1 MRYITIIENENEL
14 KSNLNDIIKNHKSY
28 RVRNRAMAIKMSIE
42 NKITIPQLSK
52 YFNVKK
58 RAIYDWYNRFD
69 KYGIIGLIDKKG
81 RGRKRKIEGKKKLEN
96 LVKKYP
102 IQISNIVAEYLK
114 IGISVSKETIKRELK
129 KLGYNYKRLKKF
141 TAKTPDIVLVEKAKK
156 DIEKFKEEEKKGNL
170 SIYYYDESSFS
181 LESNIPY
188 GWQKINEYIKI
199 PNSKSKSVKVMGF
212 LNPDKNDLK
221 SYMSTST
228 VNSDFVIAC
237 FDDFIEQLDGKQTI
251 VILDNAPTHTSNKF
265 QDKIEEWKNRGLSVY
280 FIPPYSPNL
289 NKIETLW
296 RFMKYYWFELSS
308 YLSFDNLWAYVE
320 KVLGLYGAS
329 EEYVINFG

>member
-1 MRYITIIENENEL
+1 MRYINIIENEKEL
-14 KSNLNDIIKNHKSY
+14 KSNLSDMIKNHKSH
-28 RVRNRAMAIKMSIE
+28 RVRNRAMAIKMSVE
-42 NKITIPQLSK
+42 NKVTIPQLSK
-52 YFNVKK
+52 FFDVKQ

-69 KYGIIGLIDKKG
+69 KYGIMGLIEKKG
-81 RGRKRKIEGKKKLEN
+81 RGRKRKIQDKKKLKN
-96 LVKKYP
+96 LIEQYP
-102 IQISNIVAEYLK
+102 IQISRIVSEYLK
-114 IGISVSKETIKRELK
+114 GGISISKKTIKKEVK
-129 KLGYNYKRLKKF
+129 ELGYSYKRLKKF
-141 TAKTPDIVLVEKAKK
+141 TAKTPNAVLVEKAKE

-199 PNSKSKSVKVMGF
+199 PSSKSKSVKVMGF
-212 LNPDKNDLK
+212 LNPNKNDLK

-237 FDDFIEQLDGKQTI
+237 FDDFIEQLDGKQTV
-251 VILDNAPTHTSNKF
+251 VILDNAPTHTSDKF
-265 QDKIEEWKNRGLSVY
+265 QDKIKDWKKRGLSVY

-296 RFMKYYWFELSS
+296 RFMKYYWFDLSS
-308 YLSFDNLWAYVE
+308 YSSFENLWAYVE
-320 KVLGLYGAS
+320 KVLGVYGIS
-329 EEYVINFG
+329 KEYVINFG